1 MESIFQFFFQLG
13 KNFNSLA
20 PSKKVSIIIII
31 VVTLASIGVFVFSVN
46 QKEYRTLFSNL
57 SIEDSGKIIA
67 KLEEKKV
74 LYKVSSSGESILV
87 PAEDVS
93 KLRLEL
99 ASSGL
104 PQNGGV
110 GFEIFDKKS
119 FGVTDFVQQL
129 NYQRAL
135 QGELSRTINSLDE
148 IQQCRVHIV
157 IPKKSLFV
165 EKQAKPEAS
174 VVIKLKPGIRLRE
187 SQVEGIAH
195 LVAASIEGLRPEEI
209 TIVDS
214 GGNILSKIGSG
225 SQLSQQTDSQL
236 EYQRNIEK
244 DLESRIQSMLEKV
257 VGEGKVVARV
267 SATLDFKVVEKTEEV
282 YDPEEPVVRSRSLHS
297 KSEKVENGKA
307 ENGKTDEIVNYEIN
321 RVVSKTMMPVGEME
335 KLSVAVLVDD
345 VHSKNDKGVEEIRPR
360 SKKEI
365 ETLEGLVKRSV
376 GFDAKRGDQV
386 VVTSVSFKK
395 NELETVPEQEAS
407 WTTKL
412 YQGVPFIKYLVSLIG
427 LILILFLVLR
437 PLVKF
442 VLVESKIQEVGMK
455 KLPAAAGGGASME
468 DQVSLGLGAPE
479 GGGFKEIDVV
489 RSMADQ
495 DAQKFAE
502 LLRNWLN

>member
-1 MESIFQFFFQLG
+1 MESIFQFFFQAG
-13 KNFNSLA
+13 KTFNSLA
-20 PSKKVSIIIII
+20 LSKKVSIIIIV
-31 VVTLASIGVFVFSVN
+31 VVTLASIGAFVFSVN

-57 SIEDSGKIIA
+57 SIEDSGKIVA
-67 KLEEKKV
+67 RLEEKKI

-87 PAEDVS
+87 PAEDIS

-99 ASSGL
+99 AASGL

-174 VVIKLKPGIRLRE
+174 VVVKLKPGIRLRE

-195 LVAASIEGLRPEEI
+195 LVAASIEGLRPEDI

-214 GGNILSKIGSG
+214 GGNILSKLGSG
-225 SQLSQQTDSQL
+225 SQLSKQTDSQI

-282 YDPEEPVVRSRSLHS
+282 YDPEEPVVRSIHR
-297 KSEKVENGKA
+297 KSGKA
-307 ENGKTDEIVNYEIN
+307 ENGKMDENETVNYEIN
-321 RVVSKTMMPVGEME
+321 RVISKTMMPVGEME

-345 VHSKNDKGVEEIRPR
+345 VYSKNDKGVEEVRPR

-376 GFDAKRGDQV
+376 GFDAERSDQV

-395 NELETVPEQEAS
+395 TELETGPAEEAS
-407 WTTKL
+407 WKTKL

-427 LILILFLVLR
+427 LILILFFVLR
-437 PLVKF
+437 PLIKF
-442 VLVESKIQEVGMK
+442 VLVESRIKELGIK
-455 KLPAAAGGGASME
+455 KLPAVAGGGAGLE
-468 DQVSLGLGAPE
+468 GQVSPGLGAPE
-479 GGGFKEIDVV
+479 GEGFKEIDVV

-502 LLRNWLN
+502 LLRNWLT